1 MRTEVLLFVAQT
13 PHPPRIRGQARAPFF
28 LCYKILSGWAA
39 LMGSPGPRLAGL
51 SPLLRCCSGWP
62 GVQGVQDPVHL
73 PSSRQRGRAP
83 ALGADPRSL
92 PCGPGLGGCG
102 CGCPSPEDAGR
113 CRLMLGE
120 AGWLER
126 PRRWRDFCW

>member
-1 MRTEVLLFVAQT
+1 MLHR
-13 PHPPRIRGQARAPFF
+13 HPVPPESEAKPEH
-28 LCYKILSGWAA
+28 LSSSCKILSGWAA
-39 LMGSPGPRLAGL
+39 LMGSPGPRLWLAGL

-73 PSSRQRGRAP
+73 PSSRQRGTAP
-83 ALGADPRSL
+83 ALGADRRSL
-92 PCGPGLGGCG
+92 PCGPGLGGRG

-126 PRRWRDFCW
+126 PWRWRDFCW